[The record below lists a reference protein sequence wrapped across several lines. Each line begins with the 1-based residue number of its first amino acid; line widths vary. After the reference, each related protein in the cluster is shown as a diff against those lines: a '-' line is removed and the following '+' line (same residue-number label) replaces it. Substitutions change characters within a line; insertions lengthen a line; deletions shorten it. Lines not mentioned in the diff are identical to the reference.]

1 MTSRPQPVSQTSQ
14 VPVCRHKS
22 VRSYYLASRK
32 HRDRP
37 QEGGLVLLLALM
49 PRAEGFQP
57 VRHHRAAGYRCHGMP
72 RDSNPTAIMLMCTN
86 IDCFLVFTGQE
97 RGV

>member
-14 VPVCRHKS
+14 APVCRHKS

-32 HRDRP
+32 HRDHS
-37 QEGGLVLLLALM
+37 QEGGLVLLLVLM
-49 PRAEGFQP
+49 LRAGGFQP
-57 VRHHRAAGYRCHGMP
+57 VRHLRAAGYRCHGML
-72 RDSNPTAIMLMCTN
+72 RASNPTAIMLRRTN

-97 RGV
+97 SGV